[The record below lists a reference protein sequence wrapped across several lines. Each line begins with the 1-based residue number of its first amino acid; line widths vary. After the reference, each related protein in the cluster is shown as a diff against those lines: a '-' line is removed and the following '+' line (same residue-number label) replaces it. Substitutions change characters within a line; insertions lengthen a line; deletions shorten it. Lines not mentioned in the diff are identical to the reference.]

1 MALSPN
7 RSRQFKTA
15 LIGDT
20 AVGKTSIRRS
30 YMGKSFVSSHIAT
43 LGVDFAQKNV
53 EHENAFVRITI
64 WDLAG
69 EYSYENVRKLYY
81 QGTHSIIF
89 VYSITDKDSFKNSAN
104 WFTEVNKYCKPLP
117 PVAIIGNKV
126 DLRDSSKS
134 ESQVSRKEG
143 SDFAEEFAERFE
155 IPVVFQET
163 SALTGENI
171 DEVFNDLITMML
183 NLNPEIRKTNR
194 Y

>member
-20 AVGKTSIRRS
+20 AVGKTSVRRS

-69 EYSYENVRKLYY
+69 EQSYENVRKLYY
-81 QGTHSIIF
+81 QGTHSLIF
-89 VYSITDKDSFKNSAN
+89 VYSIIDRTSFENAAH
-104 WFTEVNKYCKPLP
+104 WFSEVNRHCKPLP
-117 PVAIIGNKV
+117 PIAILGNKM
-126 DLRDSSKS
+126 DLRDSTPP
-134 ESQVSRKEG
+134 ESTVTKEEG
-143 SDFAEEFAERFE
+143 VQFAEDFALRLG
-155 IPVVFQET
+155 IPVIFRET

-171 DEVFNDLITMML
+171 EEVFNDLISMML
-183 NLNPEIRKTNR
+183 NLNPVRSHSNR